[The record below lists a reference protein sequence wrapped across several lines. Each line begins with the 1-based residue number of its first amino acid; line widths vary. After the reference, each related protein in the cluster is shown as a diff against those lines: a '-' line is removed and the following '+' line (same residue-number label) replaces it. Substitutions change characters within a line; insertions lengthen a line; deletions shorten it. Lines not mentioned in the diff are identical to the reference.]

1 MSMSIKQAEELSGV
15 SRQNIRFYEK
25 EGLLH
30 PARNAENDY
39 RTYTPADV
47 DVLKRIRMLRML
59 DMPLDDVRA
68 VLEGSRTLSDAA
80 ALQKQSLARQAE
92 QLQAA
97 MALCD
102 VLQSADPDALDV
114 DALLAGADGRTAGQ
128 GYFTGWVN
136 DYKAFAH
143 AHHEARFTFS
153 PTAR

>member
-1 MSMSIKQAEELSGV
+1 MSMNIKQAEELSGV

-25 EGLLH
+25 QGLLH

-128 GYFTGWVN
+128 GYFTGSTTT
-136 DYKAFAH
+136 
-143 AHHEARFTFS
+143 RPLPTPTTRRGSPFS